1 MIKVID
7 NFFPEENFNH
17 FCELT
22 KSGWTTLDN
31 SLHKDLTEPFYTE
44 ECVKYIGE
52 KFGINFKIYRSA
64 MHGLSLNTNNNTQ
77 RRKLYAHSIIV
88 FKPKLA
94 AYMERRY
101 FFWKRL

>member
-7 NFFPEENFNH
+7 NFFTEKTFNH

-22 KSGWTTLDN
+22 LFEWETINN

-52 KFGINFKIYRSA
+52 N
-64 MHGLSLNTNNNTQ
+64 L
-77 RRKLYAHSIIV
+77 V
-88 FKPKLA
+88 
-94 AYMERRY
+94 
-101 FFWKRL
+101 